1 METGY
6 TIVVGNSDVL
16 ISICG
21 SNDNNL
27 AVLETYLGAPLVVR
41 GNELT
46 LLSSDAEICR
56 KFQILVDKIIAF
68 SSGNSGN
75 NDNSG
80 FYDFSAVNDRRF
92 LLDCGYS
99 SENIPVL
106 DETILTGIINSLENP
121 HDEEFPMNSCIDIPH
136 SYRKIFP
143 KTLKQAEFF
152 SKVKTSDVVFC
163 EGPAGTGK
171 TFLVLAEALYL
182 LLSKRVQ
189 KIVLTRPVVE
199 AGENLG
205 FLPGDLEQKL
215 NPYLRPLYD
224 AMEKILPRE
233 VIRRLMDSS
242 AIEAAPLAYMR
253 GRSIDNAAVVLD
265 EGQNTTKGQMKMFL
279 TRLGENSKAFVTGD
293 LSQVDLP
300 RHEVSGFS
308 HALEVLK
315 NIEEIAIISFGHGD
329 VVRVP
334 IVKKII
340 QAYEQ
345 KKK

>member
-1 METGY
+1 MEAGY
-6 TIVVGNSDVL
+6 TIVVGNLDVL
-16 ISICG
+16 SSLCG
-21 SNDNNL
+21 PNDGNL
-27 AVLETYLGAPLVVR
+27 DIIETYLGAPVVLQ

-46 LLSSDAEICR
+46 LLSLDDDMCR
-56 KFQILVDKIIAF
+56 KFQVLVDRIVSF
-68 SSGNSGN
+68 STGAGN
-75 NDNSG
+75 NDFQDVSG
-80 FYDFSAVNDRRF
+80 MGDRRF
-92 LLDCGYS
+92 LLDCGYPS
-99 SENIPVL
+99 GNIPVL
-106 DETILTGIINSLENP
+106 DSSILNSLIDSIESSSS
-121 HDEEFPMNSCIDIPH
+121 DEFPMNSFIEIPH
-136 SYRKIFP
+136 SYKKIFP
-143 KTLKQAEFF
+143 RTLKQAEFF
-152 SKVKTSDVVFC
+152 AKVKTSDVVFC

-233 VIRRLMDSS
+233 VIRRLMDSAS
-242 AIEAAPLAYMR
+242 IEVAPLAYMR
-253 GRSIDNAAVVLD
+253 GRSIDNAVVVLD

-300 RHEVSGFS
+300 RHEISGFA
-308 HALEVLK
+308 HALEVLR
-315 NIEEIAIISFGHGD
+315 NIGEIAIISFGHGD

-345 KKK
+345 KKN